1 MAAATVLCNTGLSI
15 ITNRIKGSGT
25 EPAYFAIGT
34 GATGAA
40 RTAAVTD
47 TTLSSQSGS
56 RVAPGAGVTTA
67 QATTDKTNDTYRV
80 IGSVTAGST
89 LTYDEIG
96 LFDAST
102 SGNMFVSAT
111 ITPISVIAGDTV
123 QFTIKVK
130 FAN

>member
-1 MAAATVLCNTGLSI
+1 MPFGQATVLCDTGLAI
-15 ITNRIKGSGT
+15 VTNRIKGSGT
-25 EPAYFAIGT
+25 EPSFFAIGT

-47 TTLSSQSGS
+47 TALSSQSGS
-56 RVAPGAGVTTA
+56 RVSATTSRVTTS
-67 QATTDKTNDTYRV
+67 KTNDTYQA
-80 IGSVTAGST
+80 IGSVTAGGT
-89 LTYDEIG
+89 ATYDEIG
-96 LFDAST
+96 LFDAAS

-111 ITPISVIAGDTV
+111 INPISVISGDTV